1 MNSRN
6 TYNISHKKV
15 WIAGHNGMVG
25 RAIKRRLKKESCEI
39 LTVDKEKIDLTDQL
53 ATDRW
58 LKLKKPDVIFM
69 AAAKVGGI
77 KANTLNKY
85 SFLYDN
91 LMIQNNI
98 INSATYLS
106 LDKLIF
112 LGSSCI
118 YPKNVQQPIKEE
130 SLLDGKLEPTNEG
143 YALAKIAGLKLC
155 EYYNEKFNK
164 DFISVMP
171 SNLYGP
177 YDNFDPDKSHVLGSL
192 LRKVYNAKVEKRKNV
207 EIWGTGIPR
216 REFLFVDDLAEA
228 LIFLL
233 ENYSES
239 KPINVGTS
247 KDISVN
253 ELAILISNILNHD
266 IKLVHDREMPDG
278 TFLKRLD
285 TTKIN
290 KLGWTPAISLKDG
303 IIKTLDYCMK
313 NNIFEREK

>member
-1 MNSRN
+1 MNSKS

-25 RAIKRRLKKESCEI
+25 RAIRRRLEREGCEI
-39 LTVDKEKIDLTDQL
+39 LTVDKKKIDLTNQS
-53 ATDRW
+53 ATDNW
-58 LKLKKPDVIFM
+58 IKLKRPEVIFM

-77 KANTLNKY
+77 KANTLEKY

-98 INSATYLS
+98 INSARYIS
-106 LDKLIF
+106 LDKLVF

-118 YPKNVQQPIKEE
+118 YPKNVTQPIKED

-155 EYYNEKFNK
+155 EYFNDKFNK

-192 LRKVYNAKVEKRKNV
+192 LRKIYTAKFQKRKNV

-216 REFLFVDDLAEA
+216 REFLYVDDLADA
-228 LIFLL
+228 LVFLVK
-233 ENYSES
+233 NYTNS

-247 KDISVN
+247 KDISIN
-253 ELAILISNILNHD
+253 ELAILISKILNHD
-266 IKLVHDREMPDG
+266 IKLVHNKKMPNG
-278 TFLKRLD
+278 TLLKRLD
-285 TTKIN
+285 TSKIN
-290 KLGWTPAISLKDG
+290 KLGWIPAVSLKDG
-303 IIKTLDYCMK
+303 ILKTLDYCK
-313 NNIFEREK
+313 KHNVFEKKK